1 MSDNVFADLGFAHPE
16 EEQLKA
22 QIVLK
27 LREAIK
33 RRRLTQAAAADV
45 LGIAQPDVSRL
56 VNGRVLGYS
65 LERML
70 GFLVALG
77 HDVEIRIKRKP
88 ASRPGRITLAA

>member
-1 MSDNVFADLGFAHPE
+1 MSDNVFADLGFAHPDDE
-16 EEQLKA
+16 LLKA
-22 QIVLK
+22 QIVIR
-27 LREAIK
+27 LREAIR
-33 RRRLTQAAAADV
+33 RRRLTQAAAADL

-77 HDVEIRIKRKP
+77 HDVEIRTKRKP